1 MSKPSNIKTLTQP
14 AQTEEVVQEYMDNLL
29 ADMFPD
35 IPDHPVN
42 NVVELAQP
50 ELENQVEEEVADV
63 LEADQSITE
72 GQKDLAV
79 ESRVSAEPTAV
90 AQTEAQTEST
100 ALNSVDDV
108 DTQSLAQTKPEHLE
122 DDIQSNGAVQEEVEK
137 RYPQAP
143 IWAQEEF
150 DVLLFEVCGL
160 KLAVSM
166 EALGRIIKVDHE
178 PNHLI
183 GRPDWFLGAYNE
195 AENHYY
201 VVDTAKYIM
210 PEKGFDLSESGYEYV
225 IQMQH
230 SKWTLACQKLHTTV
244 RLHPESVKW
253 RTEKGKRPWLAGT
266 VVDQMCALVHV
277 DSLIEILDEA
287 AAS

>member
-1 MSKPSNIKTLTQP
+1 MSKSSNIKTLTQP
-14 AQTEEVVQEYMDNLL
+14 AQTDEVVQEYMDNLL
-29 ADMFPD
+29 ADTFPE
-35 IPDHPVN
+35 IPDNPVN
-42 NVVELAQP
+42 NVVELAHP
-50 ELENQVEEEVADV
+50 EPETLVVTETEVETEEPVSEVVEDVKVEEQLEQKEALHTEQKTEVIADVADSPV
-63 LEADQSITE
+63 TEEVDPEPDEQLEEQ
-72 GQKDLAV
+72 
-79 ESRVSAEPTAV
+79 
-90 AQTEAQTEST
+90 QTP
-100 ALNSVDDV
+100 V
-108 DTQSLAQTKPEHLE
+108 
-122 DDIQSNGAVQEEVEK
+122 EVEK
-137 RYPQAP
+137 RFPDAP
-143 IWAQEEF
+143 AWAQEEF

-166 EALGRIIKVDHE
+166 ESLGRIIRVDHE

-195 AENHYY
+195 ADNHYY

-253 RTEKGKRPWLAGT
+253 RTVKGKRPWLAGT

>member
-1 MSKPSNIKTLTQP
+1 MSKPTNIKTLTQP

-29 ADMFPD
+29 AETFPD

-50 ELENQVEEEVADV
+50 EPEKDVIEDVENVDLESKVEVHKPIT
-63 LEADQSITE
+63 EADTQLATE
-72 GQKDLAV
+72 TKEV
-79 ESRVSAEPTAV
+79 
-90 AQTEAQTEST
+90 TEQAIEH
-100 ALNSVDDV
+100 AIE
-108 DTQSLAQTKPEHLE
+108 TKPDVPIETSGE
-122 DDIQSNGAVQEEVEK
+122 TSVNDIVDARPEENIDSKPIEK
-137 RYPQAP
+137 RYPKAP
-143 IWAQEEF
+143 DWAQEEF

-178 PNHLI
+178 TNHLI

-195 AENHYY
+195 SDNHYY

-210 PEKGFDLSESGYEYV
+210 PEKGFDLSESGYEFV

-277 DSLIEILDEA
+277 DSLIEILNEA